1 MRVHRFTSSDSDV
14 EGESKLKITSI
25 SLQVRDKNRV
35 NVSVNGKYRFS
46 LDYTQIA
53 DLGVKVGNE
62 YTEAQ
67 LTDLENESQFGKLYM
82 RALEYSLMRPHSQ
95 YELTQYL
102 YRKTRDTLT
111 KTGSI
116 KKGVSKELTERV
128 FDRIIEKGYVN
139 DEAFARYWIEN
150 RQLRKGISKRKLQAE
165 LASKG
170 VNRSIVES
178 LLSETER
185 SDEDEILK
193 IIEKKASRYDDEQ
206 KLIAYLARQ
215 GFSYDDIKQAIAD
228 SKNTD

>member
-1 MRVHRFTSSDSDV
+1 VRVHKLTPSDPDIES
-14 EGESKLKITSI
+14 ESKLKITSI

-53 DLGVKVGNE
+53 DLGVKVGKE
-62 YTEAQ
+62 YTEAE
-67 LTDLENESQFGKLYM
+67 LSELENESQFGKLYM
-82 RALEYSLMRPHSQ
+82 RGLEYSLMRPHSQ
-95 YELTQYL
+95 YELSQYL
-102 YRKTRDTLT
+102 YRKTRDTRT

-116 KKGVSKELTERV
+116 KKGVSKALTERV
-128 FDRIIEKGYVN
+128 FDRIIERGYVN

-170 VNRSIVES
+170 VDRSIVES
-178 LLSETER
+178 LLAQAER
-185 SDEDEILK
+185 NDEDEIQK

-215 GFSYDDIKQAIAD
+215 GFSYDDIKQAIED
-228 SKNTD
+228 RKQTD

>member
-14 EGESKLKITSI
+14 EGESTLKITSI

-62 YTEAQ
+62 YTEEQ

>member
-1 MRVHRFTSSDSDV
+1 MRVFKLTPSDSDI
-14 EGESKLKITSI
+14 EGKSKLKITSI

-62 YTEAQ
+62 YTEEQ

-95 YELTQYL
+95 YELSQYL

-116 KKGVSKELTERV
+116 KKGVSKELTTRV

-185 SDEDEILK
+185 TDEDEILK

-206 KLIAYLARQ
+206 KLVAYLARQ
-215 GFSYDDIKQAIAD
+215 GFSYEDIKQAIAD
-228 SKNTD
+228 SKSTD

>member
-1 MRVHRFTSSDSDV
+1 VRVHRFTSSDSDV
-14 EGESKLKITSI
+14 EGESTLKITSI

-62 YTEAQ
+62 YTEEQ

>member
-1 MRVHRFTSSDSDV
+1 VRVYKLTSSDTSA

-62 YTEAQ
+62 YTEEQ
-67 LTDLENESQFGKLYM
+67 LIELENESQFGKLYM

-128 FDRIIEKGYVN
+128 FNRIIEKGYVN

-193 IIEKKASRYDDEQ
+193 IIEKKANRYDDEQ

>member
-1 MRVHRFTSSDSDV
+1 MRVFRLTPSESDI

-46 LDYTQIA
+46 LDYTQLA

-62 YTEAQ
+62 YTEEQ
-67 LTDLENESQFGKLYM
+67 LAELENESQFGKLYM

-95 YELTQYL
+95 YELSQYL

-116 KKGVSKELTERV
+116 KKGVSKALTERV
-128 FDRIIEKGYVN
+128 YDRIILKGYVN
-139 DEAFARYWIEN
+139 DEAFARYWVEN

-165 LASKG
+165 LAAKG
-170 VNRSIVES
+170 VERSIVES

-185 SDEDEILK
+185 SDEEEIQK
-193 IIEKKASRYDDEQ
+193 IIEKKAGRYADEQ
-206 KLIAYLARQ
+206 KLTAYLARQ
-215 GFSYDDIKQAIAD
+215 GFGYEDIKQAIEN
-228 SKNTD
+228 SKKSD

>member
-1 MRVHRFTSSDSDV
+1 MRVFRLTPSESDI

-46 LDYTQIA
+46 LDYTQLA

-62 YTEAQ
+62 YTEEQ
-67 LTDLENESQFGKLYM
+67 LAELENESQFGKLYM

-95 YELTQYL
+95 YELSQYL

-116 KKGVSKELTERV
+116 KKGVSKALTERV
-128 FDRIIEKGYVN
+128 YDRIILKGYVN
-139 DEAFARYWIEN
+139 DEAFARYWVEN

-165 LASKG
+165 LAAKG
-170 VNRSIVES
+170 VDRSIVES

-185 SDEDEILK
+185 SDEEEIQK
-193 IIEKKASRYDDEQ
+193 IIEKKAGRYADEQ
-206 KLIAYLARQ
+206 KLTAYLARQ
-215 GFSYDDIKQAIAD
+215 GFGYEDIKQAIEN
-228 SKNTD
+228 SKKSD